1 MVDHRYLKLIKKTPF
16 LTLTILCVVSS
27 SAFSQIGIGRRPSQ
41 PTTQESIDY
50 SNPQEFEIAEITVA
64 GNKGLDAN
72 AIISLSGLSVGDKI
86 RVPGPT
92 ISSAIKK
99 LWKSRILGDVSVAA
113 TKIEG
118 GKIYLVISLAEKPRL
133 SRIVLDGVNSSQESE
148 INDDLKLIKG
158 QIVDAALINRA
169 RLTVKN
175 FFVDKGYLNVGVEIQ
190 QKPDTLLNNAIAL
203 NMNVDKGEKVK
214 INRINFSGNEAFT
227 GKKLKGKMKNTS
239 ERVRFSLFRDW
250 FTRLFNITPKK
261 VGNFLTKQEES
272 SFANVRDYVNEHV
285 KLNFFNGS
293 KFIRDDFKADKQA
306 LIDFYNSKGYRD
318 AAVVSDSVY
327 KSGPNAVSI
336 NIKVDEGQKYY
347 FRDIIWTGNYV
358 YESDVLARVL
368 GIEEGDVYDMENLN
382 KHLNFNPNGAD
393 VSSLYMDNG
402 YLFFNVD
409 PVEVQIEENS
419 IDIEMRIYEG
429 EQATISKIIITGN
442 DRTNDHVIRREIRT
456 LPGQKFSRSD
466 LIRTQRELSQL
477 GYFDPE
483 QIGINP
489 IPNPADGTV
498 DIEYSLVEKQS
509 DEIQLSGG
517 WGGFMGF
524 VGTLGL
530 VFNNFSIRNIPH
542 FDRWRPLPIGDGQK
556 LSLRVQA
563 NGRFFQNYSA
573 TFSEPWLGGKKP
585 NSLTI
590 GLSHQILRSTT
601 GFGGLG
607 EFNQFGGQFG
617 GFGGVPQIGGSMRI
631 TNLSV
636 GLGRRLR
643 WPDDYFTMSNS
654 LVYRRYDLND
664 YQDIGIGFTTGI
676 SNNLSVNTTIARNSI
691 DNPMFPRTG
700 SSISLEVALTPPFSV
715 FDNDLDY
722 SEPIVT
728 DNPDERQELYAERYN
743 WLEYHRWM
751 FDAKHYTQLG
761 KNLVLNTNIHFGF
774 FGSYKDNTINSPF
787 ERFTLGGAGMAGQ
800 NFFVAEEQI
809 GLRGYPERAFRPQ
822 DETNARGGIAY
833 NKFSAELRYLVSP
846 NPAATIYVLGF
857 VEGGNNFADFNEY
870 NPFDLYK
877 SAGVGARIFMPAFGL
892 LGIDWGYGFDTI
904 PNIPGLQARPPG
916 PEFHFRIGQQIR

>member
-1 MVDHRYLKLIKKTPF
+1 MKHLVTVLI
-16 LTLTILCVVSS
+16 LLVLLSE
-27 SAFSQIGIGRRPSQ
+27 SAFSQIGLGRRTQ
-41 PTTQESIDY
+41 PDTQESIDY
-50 SNPQEFEIAEITVA
+50 SNPQEYEVAEITVS

-86 RVPGPT
+86 RVPGPAV
-92 ISSAIKK
+92 SSAIKK

-113 TKIEG
+113 TKVED
-118 GKIYLVISLAEKPRL
+118 GKIYLVINLAEKPRL

-175 FFVDKGYLNVGVEIQ
+175 FFVDKGYLDVGVDIQ
-190 QKPDTLLNNAIAL
+190 QKQDTLLNNAIAL
-203 NMNVDKGEKVK
+203 NINVDKGEKVK
-214 INRINFSGNEAFT
+214 INRINFSGNEEFT
-227 GKKLKGKMKNTS
+227 GKKLKGRMKGTS

-261 VGNFLTKQEES
+261 VGNFLTKQEDS
-272 SFANVRDYVNEHV
+272 SFDDVRAYVNEHV

-306 LIDFYNSKGYRD
+306 VIDFYNSKGYRD
-318 AAVVSDSVY
+318 AAIVSDSVY
-327 KSGPNAVSI
+327 KSGPDAVSI
-336 NIKVDEGQKYY
+336 DIKVDEGQRYY
-347 FRDIIWTGNYV
+347 FRDIIWSGNYV
-358 YESDVLARVL
+358 YESDLLSRVL

-382 KHLNFNPNGAD
+382 KRLNFNPNGAD

-409 PVEVQIEENS
+409 PVEVQIEEDS

-498 DIEYSLVEKQS
+498 DIEYSLVEKPS
-509 DEIQLSGG
+509 DQIELSGG
-517 WGGFMGF
+517 WGGFYGF

-530 VFNNFSIRNIPH
+530 VFNNFSVKNIPH

-563 NGRFFQNYSA
+563 NGRFFQSYSA
-573 TFSEPWLGGKKP
+573 TFSEPWLGGKRP
-585 NSLTI
+585 HNLTV
-590 GLSHQILRSTT
+590 GLSRTVVRNA
-601 GFGGLG
+601 GRGAFG
-607 EFNQFGGQFG
+607 QFGGQFG
-617 GFGGVPQIGGSMRI
+617 GGFGGGTPEITGSLVLN
-631 TNLSV
+631 NLSV
-636 GLGRRLR
+636 GLGRRLK
-643 WPDDYFTMSNS
+643 WPDDFFTMSNT
-654 LVYRRYDLND
+654 LMYRGYDLDN
-664 YQDIGIGFTTGI
+664 YNIGIPGFSTGF
-676 SNNLSVNTTIARNSI
+676 SHNLTLNTTIARNSI

-700 SSISLEVALTPPFSV
+700 SSISLEASLTPPFSL
-715 FDNDLDY
+715 FQDLDY
-722 SEPIVT
+722 PSMEPA
-728 DNPDERQELYAERYN
+728 DRYR

-761 KNLVLNTNIHFGF
+761 KNLVLNTNFHFGF
-774 FGSYKDNTINSPF
+774 FGSYKNNQVNTPF
-787 ERFTLGGAGMAGQ
+787 ERFSLGGAGLAGQ
-800 NFFVAEEQI
+800 NFIVAREII
-809 GLRGYPERAFRPQ
+809 GLRGYPDQAFEPR
-822 DETNARGGIAY
+822 DNTGSEGGLAY
-833 NKFSAELRYLVSP
+833 NKFSAEMRYLVSP

-857 VEGGNNFADFNEY
+857 VEGGNNFANFNKY

-892 LGIDWGYGFDTI
+892 LGIDWAYGFDTI
-904 PNIPGLQARPPG
+904 PGNIPGLQFRPPG